1 MAKDTK
7 ATKEQKD
14 TMLLADV
21 NSENVVDIL
30 QDEQRID
37 AMIAQQASEQL
48 KKNIE
53 DDKKRETMQTIGTA
67 NYNVLYSLL
76 ILRKQRAE
84 SETVKKAL
92 AMQNGAAL
100 RLIGGKVAKRQHVIV
115 DFDSMKEEKEG
126 TEYKAGTITHTQYDE
141 IQDKINEK
149 IKKLRAEAKEEFDKN
164 YKILRDGPWGRYR
177 YNSDL
182 CIEDRQAYWQRY

>member
-1 MAKDTK
+1 MAKK
-7 ATKEQKD
+7 EETKEQKNA
-14 TMLLADV
+14 TMLISDV
-21 NSENVVDIL
+21 TSENVVDIL

-37 AMIAQQASEQL
+37 AMIAEQAGEQL

-53 DDKKRETMQTIGTA
+53 EEKKRETMNTIGTA

-76 ILRKQRAE
+76 VLRKQRAE
-84 SETVKKAL
+84 SEVVKKAL

-100 RLIGGKVAKRQHVIV
+100 RLIGGKVAKGQHVII

-141 IQDKINEK
+141 VQDKINEK
-149 IKKLRAEAKEEFDKN
+149 LKDLRSKAKEEFDKN
-164 YKILRDGPWGRYR
+164 YKVLRDGPWGRYR
-177 YNSDL
+177 YHSDL
-182 CIEDRQAYWQRY
+182 CIEDRQSAWSRW